1 MTQDTAI
8 KPWFRQPWFWF
19 LLIFPGA
26 SIIWCTIAISV
37 ALNTDNSMVSDDYS
51 KEGRAINLELA
62 RDQKAA
68 ELELNARMEFSGDR
82 LSLTMNST
90 EGYADYPYLV
100 LNLFHPTLSEKD
112 RTIQLQP
119 MGGGH
124 YQASLPRNLDG
135 RWYLDLRGPSNDW
148 RLKGELFLP
157 SETPLTLDST
167 ASQG

>member
-1 MTQDTAI
+1 MTEDTAI

-26 SIIWCTIAISV
+26 SIIWCTIAITV
-37 ALNTDNSMVSDDYS
+37 ALNTDNAMVTDDYS

-68 ELELNARMEFSGDR
+68 DMNLNAIMEFSGDR
-82 LSLTMNST
+82 LSVNLNSK
-90 EGYADYPYLV
+90 EGYSDYPYLV

-112 RTIQLQP
+112 RTVQLQS
-119 MGGGH
+119 MGGG
-124 YQASLPRNLDG
+124 YYRASLPRNLDG
-135 RWYLDLRGPSNDW
+135 RWYMDLRGPSNEW

-157 SETPLTLDST
+157 SETPLTLDAN
-167 ASQG
+167 ASAG